1 MNLGVPKERRP
12 YEYRVGLPPV
22 GVGLFVRH
30 NHTVYVEREA
40 GSAAGFSDEDYAR
53 AGAKVVYSEEE
64 VLGRADLVLKFAR
77 PLQEELLLMREDQ
90 VVAGF
95 LHLAAARQ
103 DKFELLR
110 KNKITAIAYEQV
122 VEDDGRRPILAP
134 LSQIG
139 GRMVAQVAARLMQ
152 IDHGGRGIL
161 LGGVA
166 GVPPA
171 EVVIIGAGVV
181 GETAATTFAALGAHV
196 TVLDVNM
203 RRLDALQRL
212 LQYRLATML
221 STEYNLSRASSY
233 ADVLVGAV
241 LVPDGRA
248 PIVVTREM
256 VAGMKPRSVIID
268 MSIDQGGC
276 VETSRPTNHG
286 SPTYIEEGVIHYCV
300 PNMSSVLGRTAS
312 NALFYGAYPYLEAIA
327 ELGVEGAIAQ
337 LAALERGVS
346 TLKGQIMHLQRADET
361 ARGAP

>member
-53 AGAKVVYSEEE
+53 AGAKVLYSEEE

-103 DKFELLR
+103 DKFEILR

-152 IDHGGRGIL
+152 IGSGCQHAATRRASTALAVSPRDHALDRVQLGPRHVLCRRLGGGSSGARWARSHRGHPRDGRGHE
-161 LGGVA
+161 A
-166 GVPPA
+166 A
-171 EVVIIGAGVV
+171 IGDHRHEYRPRG
-181 GETAATTFAALGAHV
+181 
-196 TVLDVNM
+196 M
-203 RRLDALQRL
+203 RRDLPPHQPWQPHLHRAGGDPLLRAQHVECSWAHSLQRVIL
-212 LQYRLATML
+212 WRLSL
-221 STEYNLSRASSY
+221 SGSDCRARRRWGHCT
-233 ADVLVGAV
+233 AGGAWE
-241 LVPDGRA
+241 RRQHAQA
-248 PIVVTREM
+248 PGK
-256 VAGMKPRSVIID
+256 APSV
-268 MSIDQGGC
+268 
-276 VETSRPTNHG
+276 
-286 SPTYIEEGVIHYCV
+286 
-300 PNMSSVLGRTAS
+300 
-312 NALFYGAYPYLEAIA
+312 
-327 ELGVEGAIAQ
+327 
-337 LAALERGVS
+337 
-346 TLKGQIMHLQRADET
+346 
-361 ARGAP
+361 

>member
-122 VEDDGRRPILAP
+122 ASERQLRQPSP
-134 LSQIG
+134 LWA
-139 GRMVAQVAARLMQ
+139 RMLRSSMSTCG
-152 IDHGGRGIL
+152 DS
-161 LGGVA
+161 
-166 GVPPA
+166 
-171 EVVIIGAGVV
+171 
-181 GETAATTFAALGAHV
+181 
-196 TVLDVNM
+196 M
-203 RRLDALQRL
+203 RFSGTCSIAWLPCSR
-212 LQYRLATML
+212 L
-221 STEYNLSRASSY
+221 STTC
-233 ADVLVGAV
+233 
-241 LVPDGRA
+241 RA
-248 PIVVTREM
+248 PRPM
-256 VAGMKPRSVIID
+256 P
-268 MSIDQGGC
+268 
-276 VETSRPTNHG
+276 TS
-286 SPTYIEEGVIHYCV
+286 
-300 PNMSSVLGRTAS
+300 
-312 NALFYGAYPYLEAIA
+312 
-327 ELGVEGAIAQ
+327 
-337 LAALERGVS
+337 
-346 TLKGQIMHLQRADET
+346 
-361 ARGAP
+361 